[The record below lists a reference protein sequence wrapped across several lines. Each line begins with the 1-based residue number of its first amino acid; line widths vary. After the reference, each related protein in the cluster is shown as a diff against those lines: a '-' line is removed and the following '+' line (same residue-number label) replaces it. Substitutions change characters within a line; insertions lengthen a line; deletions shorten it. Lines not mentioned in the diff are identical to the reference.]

1 MPDPEILN
9 RIPVVAKGSANAT
22 FFQGPP
28 AQVQVPGR
36 MLCFCLEVF
45 VVGHVAR
52 EFITG
57 QDKLVG
63 RVDGVEIVDV
73 KPDGLEANMECYI
86 RTCVTLFLRQKLA
99 IAWKTFFV
107 DFPLFG
113 LGTVSLSPTPNPP
126 VPNNPAVEDDEVK
139 AFVTM
144 TV

>member
-1 MPDPEILN
+1 MLRPRDSQ

-57 QDKLVG
+57 QDKVVG

-86 RTCVTLFLRQKLA
+86 RTLVTLFLRQKLA

-107 DFPLFG
+107 DFPLLASARCRFHR
-113 LGTVSLSPTPNPP
+113 PP
-126 VPNNPAVEDDEVK
+126 IRPCRITRRSR
-139 AFVTM
+139 TM
-144 TV
+144 RSRPS